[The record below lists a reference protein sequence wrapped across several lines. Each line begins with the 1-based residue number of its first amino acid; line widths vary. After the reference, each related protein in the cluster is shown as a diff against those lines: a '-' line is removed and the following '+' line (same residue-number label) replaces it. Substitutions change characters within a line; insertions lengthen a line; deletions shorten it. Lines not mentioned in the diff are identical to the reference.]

1 MKNAAKVIEI
11 ICVAAFFASFV
22 LSISFYYRDLP
33 NRPQPEHGRTYPINN
48 HGYLLY
54 LTKEEHLQQIWSF
67 ALFVGLFAVAAVI
80 DHFFDPF
87 DRRRRHILATRRA
100 PWNHRWGP

>member
-11 ICVAAFFASFV
+11 ICVAAFFASFFF
-22 LSISFYYRDLP
+22 SISFYYRDLP

-54 LTKEEHLQQIWSF
+54 LT
-67 ALFVGLFAVAAVI
+67 
-80 DHFFDPF
+80 
-87 DRRRRHILATRRA
+87 
-100 PWNHRWGP
+100 